1 MCDMTK
7 KLNDGEHPLNLE
19 LIDYAIQIQL
29 SKIEGYEQYSI
40 SELSEN
46 AMSNLIALLELRQQ
60 VKVDRTTLPKRK

>member
-1 MCDMTK
+1 MSDMTK

>member
-1 MCDMTK
+1 MSDMTK

-60 VKVDRTTLPKRK
+60 VKVDRTTLPKRQ

>member
-1 MCDMTK
+1 MSDMTK

-29 SKIEGYEQYSI
+29 SKIKGYEQYSI

>member
-1 MCDMTK
+1 MTK

>member
-1 MCDMTK
+1 MSDMTK

-46 AMSNLIALLELRQQ
+46 AMSNLISLLELRQQ